1 MLRQPQ
7 LLPSC
12 ARQPQVCR
20 WRSEPYRDRF
30 NGTGLRPEPRSAHPL
45 AGNVAPVPSESML
58 QCVRGMCTEIAT
70 AGLGYDVP
78 GTRAWLYDLDAA
90 TIAGTSRQ
98 RDMIMPLCRAH
109 ADRIKVP
116 VGWALDDQRAPA
128 AEPVVARPEPSAVAA
143 AGAEPLFRPRSRP
156 EPAEMSQP
164 EPEREPA
171 APSLLERAFRAAP
184 SR

>member
-1 MLRQPQ
+1 
-7 LLPSC
+7 
-12 ARQPQVCR
+12 
-20 WRSEPYRDRF
+20 
-30 NGTGLRPEPRSAHPL
+30 
-45 AGNVAPVPSESML
+45 
-58 QCVRGMCTEIAT
+58 MCTELAT

-116 VGWALDDQRAPA
+116 VGWELDDQRAPEPEAVVAPSELSA
-128 AEPVVARPEPSAVAA
+128 AESA
-143 AGAEPLFRPRSRP
+143 GPLFAPRSRP
-156 EPAEMSQP
+156 EPSEMPQP

-171 APSLLERAFRAAP
+171 PPSLLERAFRAAP

>member
-1 MLRQPQ
+1 MAKPWPERPVSAANKSGKLEVTQWHGSSIR
-7 LLPSC
+7 
-12 ARQPQVCR
+12 AG
-20 WRSEPYRDRF
+20 SE
-30 NGTGLRPEPRSAHPL
+30 
-45 AGNVAPVPSESML
+45 VAML
-58 QCVRGMCTEIAT
+58 QCVRGMCTETAT

-116 VGWALDDQRAPA
+116 VGWVLDDQRAPA
-128 AEPVVARPEPSAVAA
+128 PEPVVAQPEPSTVAA
-143 AGAEPLFRPRSRP
+143 DGAEPLFRPRSRP